1 MSTVRQKVTQVNK
14 EAWKAEEEKN
24 HGNKQIIDENA
35 NNIDID
41 KIAKE
46 ADKEAE
52 KVLKKVVSKVK
63 KTKAKP
69 KAKKT
74 QSKKS

>member
-14 EAWKAEEEKN
+14 ETWKAEEEKT

-35 NNIDID
+35 NIEIS
-41 KIAKE
+41 KIAEE
-46 ADKEAE
+46 ADKEAD
-52 KVLKKVVSKVK
+52 KVLKEVISEVK
-63 KTKAKP
+63 KSKS
-69 KAKKT
+69 KKT

>member
-14 EAWKAEEEKN
+14 EAWKAEEEKT

-35 NNIDID
+35 NIDIE

-63 KTKAKP
+63 KTKS
-69 KAKKT
+69 KKT
-74 QSKKS
+74 KSKKS

>member
-14 EAWKAEEEKN
+14 EAWKAEEEN
-24 HGNKQIIDENA
+24 NNGNKQIIDENA
-35 NNIDID
+35 NIDIE

-52 KVLKKVVSKVK
+52 KVLERS
-63 KTKAKP
+63 
-69 KAKKT
+69 
-74 QSKKS
+74 

>member
-1 MSTVRQKVTQVNK
+1 MEKVKGVKSSVNIKDQGTVNY
-14 EAWKAEEEKN
+14 
-24 HGNKQIIDENA
+24 
-35 NNIDID
+35 
-41 KIAKE
+41 
-46 ADKEAE
+46 KEAE

-74 QSKKS
+74 KSKKS

>member
-35 NNIDID
+35 NIDID

>member
-1 MSTVRQKVTQVNK
+1 MSTVRQQVTANNK
-14 EAWKAEEEKN
+14 AVWKAEEEKLQN
-24 HGNKQIIDENA
+24 ANKQVIDENA
-35 NNIDID
+35 NIDID

-46 ADKEAE
+46 ADKEAD

-74 QSKKS
+74 KSKKS

>member
-14 EAWKAEEEKN
+14 EAWKAEEEKLQN
-24 HGNKQIIDENA
+24 ANKQVIDENA
-35 NNIDID
+35 NIDID